1 MTRIQRWVVVAALA
15 AVVVGLPV
23 LVSVWPAPDDDMPP
37 AQLVSRVRA
46 SESRGWSG
54 YVETRG
60 TIQLPS
66 VDRFDSV
73 GALFGEELR
82 LRAWWR
88 DDESWRVDRLF
99 TTGETD
105 LARQGDVITE
115 WSFEQSRANLSGDP
129 EIRLPRTTDL
139 VPPEVGARVLRG
151 AAPGSITR
159 LPARWVAG
167 RDALGLRVRP
177 AERSSIER
185 ADLWVDT
192 DTGVPLQ
199 VDLFVAGERE
209 PAFHTAFRT
218 IDDTRPA
225 LETVTVDPP
234 AGTERTFDDV
244 LDIADA
250 ANQYAPFVPPG
261 SVAGLARSD
270 STLGAVGLYGTGL
283 TQLVVVPLRDREAQP
298 LREQLGRTLGNR
310 QVPTG
315 TVVSLGPLGVLLTGE
330 AGEGGWLLAGTVTEA
345 TLETGA
351 RDVLTGAELVEEPS

>member
-1 MTRIQRWVVVAALA
+1 MTRNLRWVVVAALA
-15 AVVVGLPV
+15 AVVVSAPSLA
-23 LVSVWPAPDDDMPP
+23 SVWPAPEGDASPG
-37 AQLVSRVRA
+37 QLVSRVRA
-46 SESRGWSG
+46 SQSHGWSG

-88 DDESWRVDRLF
+88 DDQSWRVDRLF

-105 LARQGDVITE
+105 IARQGHGLVE
-115 WSFEQSRANLSGDP
+115 WSFEQNEADLSHDP
-129 EIRLPRTTDL
+129 EIRLPRTADL
-139 VPPEVGARVLRG
+139 VPPQVGARVLRG

-159 LPARWVAG
+159 LPARRVAG
-167 RDALGLRVRP
+167 RDTLGLRVRP
-177 AERSSIER
+177 SRRSSIER
-185 ADLWVDT
+185 ADLWVDS

-199 VDLFVAGERE
+199 VELFAVGERV
-209 PAFHTAFRT
+209 PSFATTFRSF
-218 IDDTRPA
+218 DATRPG
-225 LETVTVDPP
+225 LDTVTIDPP
-234 AGTERTFDDV
+234 AGVDRTFDDV

-250 ANQYAPFVPPG
+250 ANQFAPFVPPTT
-261 SVAGLARSD
+261 VAGLARSD
-270 STLGAVGLYGTGL
+270 SSLGAVGIYGTGL
-283 TQLVVVPLRDREAQP
+283 VQLVVVPLRDREAVP

-330 AGEGGWLLAGTVTEA
+330 VGEGGWLLSGTVTEA
-345 TLETGA
+345 TLQIAA
-351 RDVLTGAELVEEPS
+351 RDVLTGTEFLERAS